1 MNLEELKKKMDEE
14 HYIYDD
20 TLSTVLYVA
29 LQLGRPLLIEGAAGV
44 GKTEVAKVMAAA
56 LDRELVRL
64 QCYEGLDES
73 KALYEWNYQKQLL
86 SIQVNMNAQDREALT
101 RSLFSDEYL
110 LERPL
115 LKSIR
120 SEKPVVLLIDE
131 IDKADEEFE
140 AFLLELLSEMQVT
153 IPEVGTI
160 RANSVPFVVLTS
172 NRARPLSEA
181 LRRRCAYLY
190 IEYPDMEKELA
201 ILRAKLPHVDDR
213 LCAQVALAVQKL
225 RSNEVILKKP
235 SIAETLDWAAALDA
249 LGIRELTPD
258 ALRKTAGFVLKN
270 NEDMAAL
277 ARQTA
282 DKLDAMGIKFK
293 VVNVVDLVKLQSAKE
308 NNEALSDE
316 EFAELFTE
324 DKPVLFAYHSYARD
338 VRGLIYDR
346 PNHDNFNVHGY
357 EEQGST
363 TTPYDMVRVN
373 NIDRYELQAEA
384 LRMIDADKY
393 ADKINEL
400 EAFRQEAFQF
410 AVDNGYDHPDY
421 TDWVY
426 SGVNTNKQGAVSATA
441 ATAGDNE

>member
-1 MNLEELKKKMDEE
+1 MDQA

-20 TLSTVLYVA
+20 TLATVLAVA
-29 LQLGRPLLIEGAAGV
+29 LELGRPLLIEGAAGV
-44 GKTEVAKVMAAA
+44 GKTEIAKVMASA
-56 LDRELVRL
+56 LDRDLVRL

-86 SIQVNMNAQDREALT
+86 SIQVNMASQDRESLT
-101 RSLFSDEYL
+101 QSLFTDAYL

-160 RANSVPFVVLTS
+160 RAKTIPFVILTS

-190 IEYPDMEKELA
+190 IQYPDMGKELA
-201 ILRAKLPHVDDR
+201 ILRAKLPHGDDR

-225 RSNEVILKKP
+225 RSNETILKKP

-258 ALRKTAGFVLKN
+258 ALRSTAGFILKN
-270 NEDMAAL
+270 SEDL
-277 ARQTA
+277 A
-282 DKLDAMGIKFK
+282 
-293 VVNVVDLVKLQSAKE
+293 VLQE
-308 NNEALSDE
+308 ME
-316 EFAELFTE
+316 EEGHHCACGGNCGE
-324 DKPVLFAYHSYARD
+324 HS
-338 VRGLIYDR
+338 
-346 PNHDNFNVHGY
+346 HG
-357 EEQGST
+357 
-363 TTPYDMVRVN
+363 
-373 NIDRYELQAEA
+373 
-384 LRMIDADKY
+384 
-393 ADKINEL
+393 
-400 EAFRQEAFQF
+400 
-410 AVDNGYDHPDY
+410 
-421 TDWVY
+421 
-426 SGVNTNKQGAVSATA
+426 
-441 ATAGDNE
+441 

>member
-1 MNLEELKKKMDEE
+1 MNIDELKRKMDEA

-20 TLSTVLYVA
+20 TLATVLYVA

-44 GKTEVAKVMAAA
+44 GKTEIAKVMAAA
-56 LDRELVRL
+56 LDRDLVRL

-86 SIQVNMNAQDREALT
+86 SIQVNMGTRDSEELT

-140 AFLLELLSEMQVT
+140 AFLLELLSEMQVS

-160 RANSVPFVVLTS
+160 RAKSVPFVVLTS

-190 IEYPDMEKELA
+190 IQYPDLEKELS

-213 LCAQVALAVQKL
+213 LCAQVAMAVQKL
-225 RSNEVILKKP
+225 RSNEAILKKP

-258 ALRKTAGFVLKN
+258 ALRQTAGFVLKN
-270 NEDMAAL
+270 SED
-277 ARQTA
+277 
-282 DKLDAMGIKFK
+282 LD
-293 VVNVVDLVKLQSAKE
+293 VL
-308 NNEALSDE
+308 E
-316 EFAELFTE
+316 ESQHHECSCGG
-324 DKPVLFAYHSYARD
+324 HC
-338 VRGLIYDR
+338 GGHH
-346 PNHDNFNVHGY
+346 HD
-357 EEQGST
+357 
-363 TTPYDMVRVN
+363 
-373 NIDRYELQAEA
+373 
-384 LRMIDADKY
+384 
-393 ADKINEL
+393 
-400 EAFRQEAFQF
+400 
-410 AVDNGYDHPDY
+410 
-421 TDWVY
+421 
-426 SGVNTNKQGAVSATA
+426 
-441 ATAGDNE
+441 

>member
-1 MNLEELKKKMDEE
+1 MDLELLKKKMDESR
-14 HYIYDD
+14 YIYDD
-20 TLSTVLYVA
+20 TLATVLYVA
-29 LQLGRPLLIEGAAGV
+29 LKLGRPLLIEGAAGV

-56 LDRELVRL
+56 LDRELVRM

-86 SIQVNMNAQDREALT
+86 SIQVNMNETDRDALT

-140 AFLLELLSEMQVT
+140 AFLLELLSDLQVS

-160 RANSVPFVVLTS
+160 HAKSVPFVVLTS

-190 IEYPDMEKELA
+190 LEYPDMEKELA

-225 RSNEVILKKP
+225 RASDAILKKP

-258 ALRKTAGFVLKN
+258 ALRQTAGFVLKN
-270 NEDMAAL
+270 NEDIAA
-277 ARQTA
+277 
-282 DKLDAMGIKFK
+282 M
-293 VVNVVDLVKLQSAKE
+293 DLE
-308 NNEALSDE
+308 GE
-316 EFAELFTE
+316 E
-324 DKPVLFAYHSYARD
+324 P
-338 VRGLIYDR
+338 
-346 PNHDNFNVHGY
+346 HDCHCGGHCGGHQHG
-357 EEQGST
+357 
-363 TTPYDMVRVN
+363 
-373 NIDRYELQAEA
+373 
-384 LRMIDADKY
+384 
-393 ADKINEL
+393 
-400 EAFRQEAFQF
+400 
-410 AVDNGYDHPDY
+410 
-421 TDWVY
+421 
-426 SGVNTNKQGAVSATA
+426 
-441 ATAGDNE
+441 

>member
-1 MNLEELKKKMDEE
+1 MTFEELKQKMDEA
-14 HYIYDD
+14 HYIYDE
-20 TLSTVLYVA
+20 TLATVLYVA

-44 GKTEVAKVMAAA
+44 GKTEIAKVMASA
-56 LDRELVRL
+56 LDRDLVRL

-86 SIQVNMNAQDREALT
+86 SIQVNMNETDKDALT

-115 LKSIR
+115 LQSIR

-140 AFLLELLSEMQVT
+140 AFLLELLSDMQVS

-160 RANSVPFVVLTS
+160 QAKTIPFVVLTS

-213 LCAQVALAVQKL
+213 LAAQVALAVQKL
-225 RSNEVILKKP
+225 RANDVILKKP

-258 ALRKTAGFVLKN
+258 ALRQTAGFVLKN
-270 NEDMAAL
+270 NEDI
-277 ARQTA
+277 
-282 DKLDAMGIKFK
+282 DAM
-293 VVNVVDLVKLQSAKE
+293 DLE
-308 NNEALSDE
+308 G
-316 EFAELFTE
+316 E
-324 DKPVLFAYHSYARD
+324 D
-338 VRGLIYDR
+338 
-346 PNHDNFNVHGY
+346 HDCQCGGSCGHHHHHHG
-357 EEQGST
+357 GHHHD
-363 TTPYDMVRVN
+363 P
-373 NIDRYELQAEA
+373 A
-384 LRMIDADKY
+384 
-393 ADKINEL
+393 
-400 EAFRQEAFQF
+400 
-410 AVDNGYDHPDY
+410 
-421 TDWVY
+421 
-426 SGVNTNKQGAVSATA
+426 
-441 ATAGDNE
+441 

>member
-1 MNLEELKKKMDEE
+1 MDLNMLKRKMDEA

-20 TLSTVLYVA
+20 TLVTVLYVA
-29 LQLGRPLLIEGAAGV
+29 LKLGRPLLIEGAAGV

-56 LDRELVRL
+56 LDRELVRM

-86 SIQVNMNAQDREALT
+86 AIQVNREETDKDGLT

-120 SEKPVVLLIDE
+120 SEKEVVLLIDE

-140 AFLLELLSEMQVT
+140 AFLLELLSDMQVS
-153 IPEVGTI
+153 IPEVGTVKAKTI
-160 RANSVPFVVLTS
+160 PFVVLTS

-213 LCAQVALAVQKL
+213 LAAQVALAVQKL
-225 RSNEVILKKP
+225 RANETILKKP

-258 ALRKTAGFVLKN
+258 ALRQTAGFVLKN
-270 NEDMAAL
+270 NEDISAM
-277 ARQTA
+277 
-282 DKLDAMGIKFK
+282 DLDG
-293 VVNVVDLVKLQSAKE
+293 E
-308 NNEALSDE
+308 EEAHHCHCGGSCGG
-316 EFAELFTE
+316 
-324 DKPVLFAYHSYARD
+324 H
-338 VRGLIYDR
+338 
-346 PNHDNFNVHGY
+346 HHG
-357 EEQGST
+357 
-363 TTPYDMVRVN
+363 
-373 NIDRYELQAEA
+373 
-384 LRMIDADKY
+384 
-393 ADKINEL
+393 
-400 EAFRQEAFQF
+400 
-410 AVDNGYDHPDY
+410 
-421 TDWVY
+421 
-426 SGVNTNKQGAVSATA
+426 
-441 ATAGDNE
+441 